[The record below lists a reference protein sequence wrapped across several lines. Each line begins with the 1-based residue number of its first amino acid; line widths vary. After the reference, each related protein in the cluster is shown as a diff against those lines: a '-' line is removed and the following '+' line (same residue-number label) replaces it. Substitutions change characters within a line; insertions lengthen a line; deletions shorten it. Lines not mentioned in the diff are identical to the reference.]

1 MSENRMNHA
10 SAVKEQYS
18 DSKNLNTRMSIH
30 EKYSVNK
37 LGFGNWLYQQYQLK
51 NSMRILELGCGTG
64 DLWMDR
70 IPRLQ
75 HGSSLVLS
83 DFSPGMVEVVRSK
96 FSAYPQVSFEQINIE
111 EIPYEAESFD
121 AVIANMM
128 LYHVPRLSQGLA
140 EVHRVLK
147 KEGTFYCATFGE
159 NGLQRYLTGHL
170 ARYGIVIDVSGS
182 FTLQNGG
189 AILREHFPRVR
200 RTDYEDALEV
210 TDTQDLVEYIC
221 SMSSIGSLGNVTKDE
236 LYRCFEEAKDS
247 SGTIHIP
254 KEYGMFICE
263 K

>member
-1 MSENRMNHA
+1 MPENRMNHV

-37 LGFGNWLYQQYQLK
+37 LGFGSWLYQQYQLK
-51 NSMRILELGCGTG
+51 DNMRTLELGCGTG
-64 DLWMDR
+64 DLWSDR
-70 IPRLQ
+70 IPRLKP
-75 HGSSLVLS
+75 GSSLVLS
-83 DFSPGMVEVVRSK
+83 DFSQGMVEEVRSK

-128 LYHVPRLSQGLA
+128 LYHVPKLHQGLA

-147 KEGTFYCATFGE
+147 KEGTFYCSTFGE
-159 NGLQRYLTGHL
+159 NGIQSFLTRLLAGH
-170 ARYGIVIDVSGS
+170 GVVIDVSGS

-189 AILREHFPRVR
+189 EILKEHFPGVK

-210 TDTQDLVEYIC
+210 TDTQDLVEYVC
-221 SMSSIGSLGNVTKDE
+221 SMASISNLGNVTKDE
-236 LYRCFEEAKDS
+236 LFRCFEAAKDS
-247 SGTIHIP
+247 RGIIHIP